1 MDIRIIKKKY
11 PVKMEN
17 NKIIPTKPISNDKL
31 KKKLKILSFCTI
43 WQL

>member
-31 KKKLKILSFCTI
+31 KRN
-43 WQL
+43 